1 LIKIIINKLNSLI
14 IMDNKN
20 INKNTTNTASNLI
33 ARPSS
38 AVGSQRAATSAIQP
52 GNRAS
57 AIAAQ
62 LQNSP
67 QVGDANFTRLMRLLG
82 LKQEMSAQECVE
94 LFFKIDNKNLQRQAY
109 AKIVESLASK
119 PEELSV
125 FKQQVQDPAVLE
137 EQEAIAR
144 AKIEQQQAIAKAK
157 DPSISIDERYA
168 AARSIKD
175 VKKQEKAFCG
185 IVESVPNFFID
196 APFKQLQEALEDLSP
211 FVKDAVLCALMNHKM
226 VSVFIQLKAADLI
239 VDLDKRDDALC
250 QVALCS
256 SYNSLDAAKMIQ
268 NADKKHGALYQVAL
282 HALYSQYPDISKC
295 LDIAKLIHSKELQQQ
310 VLLAI
315 FEYGSKKVNFYNSK
329 KIVDALSLLRSDLK
343 NPDSI
348 KELIKNY
355 LNLDVVKNCAT
366 YRFLGEEFDVF
377 VRLIGIAFQ
386 SVNDSDLKNELL
398 SKYFE
403 IYTKMTHNTS
413 GCEAYLDQHTRL
425 IQSIWDVAGTE
436 DKSTILLKVANSL
449 YGQLEGWGSYQVL
462 LGEIHNCA
470 PRELQKEIAYLLL
483 KKLMRVTSSIQDIEN
498 NYFNNLSAYEV
509 VLNLFLPV
517 CSVYDA
523 DIDELIENVLSQA
536 PDLDGQTWT
545 TSDGRNIFWEKL
557 GQVYYN
563 EMCTAVLNLYMPSE
577 QISAEKKNL
586 MIEAT
591 ACNQSF
597 SKDFRER
604 VINDYIQDEI
614 LRDELLAMIDL
625 NLIDRRF
632 KKMKLAPRSEDQ
644 S

>member
-1 LIKIIINKLNSLI
+1 
-14 IMDNKN
+14 MDNKN
-20 INKNTTNTASNLI
+20 INKNTTSNVI

-38 AVGSQRAATSAIQP
+38 AAASQRAAASGIQP

-57 AIAAQ
+57 AIAAE

-67 QVGDANFTRLMRLLG
+67 QVGDANYTRLMRLLA
-82 LKQEMSAQECVE
+82 LKQELSVQECVD
-94 LFFKIDNKNLQRQAY
+94 LFSKIENKDLQKKAY
-109 AKIVESLASK
+109 AKIVESLQSK
-119 PEELSV
+119 PEELST
-125 FKQQVQDPAVLE
+125 FKQQVQDPAVFE
-137 EQEAIAR
+137 QQEAIAR
-144 AKIEQQQAIAKAK
+144 AKIEQQQAIATAK

-175 VKKQEKAFCG
+175 PEEQEKAFCG
-185 IVESVPNFFID
+185 IVASVRNFFSD
-196 APFKQLQEALEDLSP
+196 APFNQLQEALEEVSP
-211 FVKDAVLCALMNHKM
+211 FVKDAVLCALMNHQM
-226 VSVFIQLKAADLI
+226 VSESIQLKAADLI
-239 VDLDKRDDALC
+239 ADLDKRDDALC
-250 QVALCS
+250 FIALS
-256 SYNSLDAAKMIQ
+256 KKINSLDAAKMIQ

-282 HALYSQYPDISKC
+282 HAIYSQYPNISKC
-295 LDIAKLIHSKELQQQ
+295 LDIAKLIHSKDLQQQ

-329 KIVDALSLLRSDLK
+329 EIVDALALLSPELK

-355 LNLDVVKNCAT
+355 LNLDIVKNCET

-403 IYTKMTHNTS
+403 IYTKKGHDTTRDQ
-413 GCEAYLDQHTRL
+413 AYLDNLTKF
-425 IQSIWDVAGTE
+425 ITSIWDVADAE
-436 DKSTILLKVANSL
+436 DKATILLKVANSL
-449 YGQLEGWGSYQVL
+449 YGDLQGENSYEAL
-462 LGEIHNCA
+462 LNEIHNCA

-509 VLNLFLPV
+509 ALNLFLPMS
-517 CSVYDA
+517 SVYDK
-523 DIDELIENVLSQA
+523 DIDELIENVLSRA
-536 PDLDGQTWT
+536 PHLDAQTWT

-557 GQVYYN
+557 GQGYFDR
-563 EMCTAVLNLYMPSE
+563 MCTQVLNLYMPSE
-577 QISAEKKNL
+577 QISTEKKNL
-586 MIEAT
+586 MIEAI

-597 SKDFRER
+597 SKDFRKL
-604 VINDYIQDEI
+604 IIKKYIEDEN
-614 LRDELLAMIDL
+614 LAQELLLIVDL
-625 NLIDRRF
+625 DLTDKRF
-632 KKMKLAPRSEDQ
+632 KKMKLAARSEDQ